1 MQPEALGLN
10 LFLVTRTDPGA
21 GWDTYSEFIV
31 SCDNEQEAR
40 EIHPNGGMILNRVL
54 GGWSN
59 KSDDTQLISNH
70 MRRNGKRYNNG
81 WVNAEDVTTMLN
93 VEWIGKAKASF
104 EKGEVLMSVY
114 HAG

>member
-1 MQPEALGLN
+1 
-10 LFLVTRTDPGA
+10 
-21 GWDTYSEFIV
+21 
-31 SCDNEQEAR
+31 
-40 EIHPNGGMILNRVL
+40 
-54 GGWSN
+54 
-59 KSDDTQLISNH
+59 